1 MTEDAAAPPDDGGI
15 YSEGCAVMVR
25 PKASATGCTLGGT
38 IATAQNAETAAEIA
52 RRCDAFPDL
61 LAALEWVA
69 NGGAKEDTSE
79 MWEAIDRA
87 LTRARRKTDGSR

>member
-1 MTEDAAAPPDDGGI
+1 VTEGAAPPDDGGI
-15 YSEGCAVMVR
+15 YAEGCAVMVR
-25 PKASATGCTLGGT
+25 PKVSATGCKLGGT

-52 RRCDAFPDL
+52 RRCDAFSDL

-69 NGGAKEDTSE
+69 SGGAKEDTSE

-87 LTRARRKTDGSR
+87 LTRARGNTNGSR